1 MDDLILL
8 TDGSINARSKNGYG
22 AALTLSSGERGQT
35 LESFKTRIQIKRF
48 EQTSS
53 TKLELQ
59 TLLWALSE
67 LPDNVQQLTVYT
79 DSQNII
85 TLSDRRKGFEAHDY
99 HSKRGIPL
107 RNTELYRAYFAEL
120 DRLQFKLVK
129 IAGHQPARKRNAM
142 EQLFALVDKAAR
154 KAQREEQ

>member
-1 MDDLILL
+1 VSELILL
-8 TDGSINARSKNGYG
+8 TDVSVNARSKNGHG
-22 AALTLSSGERGQT
+22 AALTLSPSELTQP
-35 LESFKTRIQIKRF
+35 LESFKPRIQLKQF

-67 LPDNVQQLTVYT
+67 LPDDIQPLTVYT

-85 TLSDRRKGFEAHDY
+85 HLSDRRAGFEAHNY

-107 RNTELYRAYFAEL
+107 RNTELYQAYFAEF
-120 DRLQFKLVK
+120 DRLQFKLIK
-129 IAGHQPARKRNAM
+129 IAGHQAARKRNAI

-154 KAQREEQ
+154 KAQRGEQ